1 MPVTRLTRQIFSW
14 DLQYS
19 TCRGT
24 WSYNAKHIL
33 NDIGQSENFEHVIPC
48 CIDTADIALTETDNM
63 NWDIRRYESDKLR
76 YYNLYKHSKYIEEYT
91 TNFKVS

>member
-1 MPVTRLTRQIFSW
+1 MPVTRLTRQVFSW

-24 WSYNAKHIL
+24 WSCNAKHIL

-48 CIDTADIALTETDNM
+48 FIDTADDM
-63 NWDIRRYESDKLR
+63 NCDILR
-76 YYNLYKHSKYIEEYT
+76 YDSDELRYHNLYKHSKCI
-91 TNFKVS
+91 KI